1 MSDNKPSKPASKPQ
15 AKYPVN
21 MTETPF
27 PMRGDLAKREP
38 QWVKEWQ
45 EKKIY
50 QKIRNASKGRTKYIL
65 HDGPPYAN
73 GDIHIGHAVNK
84 ILKDTI
90 VKTRQL
96 AGFDAQYVPGWDCH
110 GMPIEIQIEKQYG
123 KGLPTAEVIAK
134 SRAYASEQIERQ
146 KKDFIRLG
154 VLGEWDNP
162 YKTMAFGNEA
172 DEIRVLGKLLEKGY
186 VYRGLKPVN
195 WCFDCGSALAE
206 AEVEYQ
212 DKRDPAIDV
221 GFPFAEPEKIA
232 AAFNLPAL
240 PTAKGYAVIWTTTPW
255 TIPANQ
261 ALNVH
266 PDFEY
271 ALVQTSRDGEA
282 ILLILALDLV
292 EACLQR
298 YGLKGQV
305 IATCKGEALSL
316 IKFKHPFA
324 SADKGYDRFSPVYLG
339 DYVTLDT
346 GTGIVHSSP
355 AYGIDDFIS
364 CKSHGMKD
372 DDILN
377 PVMGDG
383 KYASWLPFFGGMTI
397 WEASKPIC
405 AKLEEVGSLFKL
417 VMFDHSYMHCWR
429 HKTPIVYRATSQWF
443 AGMDLEPKDGA
454 STLRETALK
463 GIEET
468 EFFPAWGKARLH
480 GMIANRPD
488 WTLSRQRQWGVPMA
502 FFIHK
507 ETGELHPK
515 TVELL
520 EAVAEMVERNGIE
533 AWHAL
538 DPKELLGEDAA
549 MYVKNKDTLDVW
561 FDSGT
566 THQTVLRGSHAEQ
579 SHFPADLYLEG
590 SDQHRGWFHS
600 SLLTSSMLNGRAPY
614 KALLTHGFV
623 VDGEGRKMS
632 KSLGNV
638 LVPQKISDTL
648 GADILRLWVA
658 STDYS
663 GELSISDEILKRV
676 TEAYRRIR
684 NTLRF
689 LLANTSD
696 FEIKKDAVAIDEL
709 LEIDR
714 HAIARMAQLQA
725 EILAHYDI
733 FEFHPVVAK
742 LQAYC
747 SEDLGGFYLDILKDR
762 LYTGGVDSRARRS
775 AQTAIWH
782 ITQSLLRIV
791 APILSFT
798 AEEVWKVFASK
809 EAYAASAETIFT
821 QTYYRL
827 PDLKNSSEL
836 LDKWNVIRT
845 IRATVM
851 KELEE
856 VRASGKIGSSLQAE
870 VDIYADGRFYD
881 CLNSLGEDLRFV
893 LIVSRSSLHNLADPQ
908 TKARFDALKLPL
920 AIDQS
925 RIGEEKEG
933 LPSRLALQVKPSGHS
948 KCERCWHYRADVGAH
963 AEHPEICGRCI
974 SNLFGPG
981 EERNFA

>member
-1 MSDNKPSKPASKPQ
+1 MSDNQNSKPAGKPQ
-15 AKYPVN
+15 GKYPVN

-45 EKKIY
+45 ERKIY
-50 QKIRNASKGRTKYIL
+50 QRIRKASKGRPKFIL

-84 ILKDTI
+84 ILKDMV
-90 VKTRQL
+90 VKSRNM
-96 AGFDAQYVPGWDCH
+96 AGFDAPYVPGWDCH
-110 GMPIEIQIEKQYG
+110 GMPIEIQIEKLYG
-123 KGLPTAEVIAK
+123 KNLPIAEVQAK
-134 SRAYASEQIERQ
+134 ARAYASEQIERQ

-162 YKTMAFGNEA
+162 YKTMDFGNEA
-172 DEIRVLGKLLEKGY
+172 DELRALGKLLEKGY

-232 AAFNLPAL
+232 AAFGLSKL
-240 PTAKGYAVIWTTTPW
+240 PTDQGYCVIWTTTPW

-266 PDFEY
+266 PEFTY
-271 ALVQTSRDGEA
+271 ALVESVRNGA
-282 ILLILALDLV
+282 PMLLILAADLV
-292 EACLQR
+292 ESCLQR
-298 YGLKGQV
+298 YGLAGKV

-316 IKFKHPFA
+316 INFKHPFA
-324 SADKGYDRFSPVYLG
+324 EADPGYDRLSPVYLG

-346 GTGIVHSSP
+346 GTGIVHSAP
-355 AYGIDDFIS
+355 AYGLDDFVS

-372 DDILN
+372 DDILK

-383 KYASWLPFFGGMTI
+383 KYASWLPFFGGLTI

-405 AKLEEVGSLFKL
+405 SKLEEVGALFKL

-443 AGMDLEPKDGA
+443 AGMDLTPNDGGA
-454 STLRETALK
+454 TLRQTALK

-468 EFFPAWGKARLH
+468 AFYPSWGKARLH

-507 ETGELHPK
+507 ESGELHPR
-515 TVELL
+515 TPELL
-520 EAVAEMVERNGIE
+520 EQVAKRVEQHGIE
-533 AWHAL
+533 AWQAL
-538 DPKELLGEDAA
+538 DINELLGDEAP

-566 THQTVLRGSHAEQ
+566 THQTVLRGSHREQ
-579 SHFPADLYLEG
+579 SQFPADLYLEG

-600 SLLTSSMLNGRAPY
+600 SLLTSSMINGSAPY

-623 VDGEGRKMS
+623 VDGEGKKMS
-632 KSLGNV
+632 KSKGNV
-638 LVPQKISDTL
+638 VAPQKVSDTL

-676 TEAYRRIR
+676 TESYRRIR

-696 FEIKKDAVAIDEL
+696 FDPAKDALPVADL
-709 LEIDR
+709 FEIDR
-714 HAIARMAQLQA
+714 YAIAGVDILQA
-725 EILAHYDI
+725 EILQQYAT
-733 FEFHPVVAK
+733 FEYHPVVAK
-742 LQAYC
+742 LQTYC

-762 LYTGGVDSRARRS
+762 LYTSGVTSKARRS
-775 AQTAIWH
+775 AQTALWH
-782 ITQSLLRIV
+782 ITQALLRV
-791 APILSFT
+791 MAPVLSFT
-798 AEEVWKVFASK
+798 AEEAWKVFAGK
-809 EAYAASAETIFT
+809 DAYAASDETIFT
-821 QTYYRL
+821 QTYYTL
-827 PDLKNSSEL
+827 PVVADGAALIEKYTQLRE
-836 LDKWNVIRT
+836 
-845 IRATVM
+845 IRAEVTRQ
-851 KELEE
+851 LEE
-856 VRASGKIGSSLQAE
+856 VRVTGSIGSSLQAE
-870 VDIYADGRFYD
+870 VTIKASGDKYALLSSF
-881 CLNSLGEDLRFV
+881 GEDLKFIMITSQAS
-893 LIVSRSSLHNLADPQ
+893 LIRVDSA
-908 TKARFDALKLPL
+908 AEE
-920 AIDQS
+920 AIS
-925 RIGEEKEG
+925 VT
-933 LPSRLALQVKPSGHS
+933 PSAHQ
-948 KCERCWHYRADVGAH
+948 KCERCWHYRADVGS
-963 AEHPEICGRCI
+963 HPEHDGLCGRCV
-974 SNLFGPG
+974 SNLFGEG
-981 EERNFA
+981 EQRAFA